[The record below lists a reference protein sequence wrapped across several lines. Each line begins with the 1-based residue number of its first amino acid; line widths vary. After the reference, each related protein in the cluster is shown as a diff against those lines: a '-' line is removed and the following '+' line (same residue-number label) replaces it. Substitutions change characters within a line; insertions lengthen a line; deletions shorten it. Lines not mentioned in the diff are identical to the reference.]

1 MTGFI
6 IIVQLLIIFSI
17 VVEISFTSD
26 DVRVNENNGTVYV
39 CIEKNLQT
47 DRDIFLDIT
56 ASVLPNEADCM

>member
-47 DRDIFLDIT
+47 DRNIFLDIT